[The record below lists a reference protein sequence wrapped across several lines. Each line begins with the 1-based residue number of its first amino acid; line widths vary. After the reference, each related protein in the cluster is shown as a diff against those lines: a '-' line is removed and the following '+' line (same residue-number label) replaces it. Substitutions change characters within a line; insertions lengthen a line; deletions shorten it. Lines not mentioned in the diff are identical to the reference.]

1 VNRTQHG
8 REDAEIAVV
17 HAGITIYRVIGNDRS
32 ASWSYTTCAECALR
46 GDGAFAPHAFDVRRL
61 PNPERLDLEDA
72 DEAARDSVICEILR
86 RSTDAGTIAA
96 SRCERC
102 WYGLEFSVP
111 FDTPGSYIRSMFAL
125 YGLPRSVADAFFT
138 DVSNAVRQGRHDLLL
153 SERRLV
159 ANALATALAP
169 LGGDTELSDV
179 LEAEICGLLVSEGSP
194 ATTFLV

>member
-1 VNRTQHG
+1 MEHG
-8 REDAEIAVV
+8 RGNAEVALV
-17 HAGITIYRVIGNDRS
+17 HAGITIYRVLGSDRS
-32 ASWSYTTCAECALR
+32 GNWSYTTCAECALR

-61 PNPERLDLEDA
+61 PNAERLDLEDG
-72 DEAARDSVICEILR
+72 DEAARHSVIFEILR
-86 RSTDAGTIAA
+86 RSTDAGAIAPD
-96 SRCERC
+96 RCERR

-125 YGLPRSVADAFFT
+125 YGVPRSAADAFFG
-138 DVSNAVRQGRHDLLL
+138 DVSNAVRQGRRDLLI

-169 LGGDTELSDV
+169 LGGDPELSEI

-194 ATTFLV
+194 ATTFIV